1 LRIEAVSR
9 RRVGI
14 VSPED
19 EAKLRA
25 EVLGPVTIPELHRL
39 YDYWAARR
47 NGGRLPSRADIDP
60 IELPFVLGDL
70 LLVDV
75 LREPLRFRYR
85 LIGSNIVHPP
95 DMDMN
100 RRFVDEHPDV
110 EFRKQALSVYT
121 QVAMTA
127 RPLSIRHDAIMD
139 KRVRRHHTLLL
150 PLASD
155 GGTVDMILVVMRYQR
170 RAPAR

>member
-1 LRIEAVSR
+1 LTSEAAPR
-9 RRVGI
+9 RRIGTVN
-14 VSPED
+14 PED
-19 EAKLRA
+19 DAKLRA
-25 EVLGPVTIPELHRL
+25 EVLGPVTIPDLHRL
-39 YDYWAARR
+39 YDYWQARR
-47 NGGRLPSRADIDP
+47 KDGRLPSRADIDP
-60 IELPFVLGDL
+60 VELPFVLGDL

-75 LREPLRFRYR
+75 LRDPLRFRYR

-95 DMDMN
+95 EMDMN
-100 RRFVDEHPDV
+100 GRFVEEHPDV

-121 QVAMTA
+121 QVATTA

-155 GGTVDMILVVMRYQR
+155 GATVDMILVVMRYQR
-170 RAPAR
+170 RAARG